1 MAASKKS
8 KIFNPVSQRK
18 VFNRCVK
25 IAMAR
30 KDIETQSA
38 LAALLGMPRS
48 CLTKRMNG
56 ETDWSFDEL
65 CRLFRVLEFQPE
77 EVAMMMGVV
86 A

>member
-1 MAASKKS
+1 MAANKKG

-56 ETDWSFDEL
+56 ETDWSYDEL
-65 CRLFRVLEFQPE
+65 CRLFRVLEFSVA
-77 EVAMMMGVV
+77 EVAQSMGV
-86 A
+86 AA